1 MERGNK
7 TMGVL
12 CKADYYYG
20 ALLSVLIN
28 GGLAPALFEKENG
41 NRQIYEVSTNNDDY
55 MIYAKYHT
63 SPTGSKDFTWSFT
76 FSDRELE
83 EINKLKDENKD
94 KTLVFAFIC
103 SQKQLSDYNQE
114 IAVVYWDEF
123 TECIDMNKK
132 DYRGTARLSV
142 KLMKGAKA
150 LRIYG
155 SKRAD
160 VLDGKDNTIKIERNR
175 LSSL

>member
-1 MERGNK
+1 
-7 TMGVL
+7 MGVL

-20 ALLSVLIN
+20 AVLSVLIN

-55 MIYAKYHT
+55 MIYTKYHT

-103 SQKQLSDYNQE
+103 SQKQLSDYNQA
-114 IAVVYWDEF
+114 IAVVY
-123 TECIDMNKK
+123 
-132 DYRGTARLSV
+132 
-142 KLMKGAKA
+142 
-150 LRIYG
+150 
-155 SKRAD
+155 
-160 VLDGKDNTIKIERNR
+160 
-175 LSSL
+175 

>member
-1 MERGNK
+1 
-7 TMGVL
+7 MGVL
-12 CKADYYYG
+12 RKADYYYG
-20 ALLSVLIN
+20 SLLSVLIN
-28 GGLAPALFEKENG
+28 GGLTPALFDKENES
-41 NRQIYEVSTNNDDY
+41 RQIFEVSTNNNDY
-55 MIYAKYHT
+55 MIYSKYLS
-63 SPTGSKDFTWSFT
+63 SPTGTKDFTWSFT
-76 FSDRELE
+76 FSDRELV
-83 EINKLKDENKD
+83 EIKKLRDENKD

-123 TECIDMNKK
+123 IECIDINKK

-142 KLMKGAKA
+142 KLVKGSKA

-160 VLDGKDNTIKIERNR
+160 VLDGKDHTIKIERNR